1 MVICNPPTFER
12 SYICCDEV
20 DIWAEV
26 QRIRRF
32 NFVYVWNSGI
42 ISRWWNH
49 NTWLGWKHKLH
60 SYLFFAKQNIK
71 TTHSWGEWS
80 EWGQKFAS
88 QPSRPCNSEFQLW
101 FFLIWFSF
109 FPHKRWKSWW
119 RWWKLLG
126 RWDHRWLIIDQV
138 SHTTRALLC
147 QGFWSVVVPPL
158 IPVINYFATPGVWT
172 IILPPLLLW
181 SIILPC
187 TLLFN
192 WYVILMTFLQLQAVH
207 LLNPPSLVEGVL
219 GLVRDGSRH
228 QNG

>member
-1 MVICNPPTFER
+1 MNFLIFCETKYQNYALLRWMISVGSKAR
-12 SYICCDEV
+12 
-20 DIWAEV
+20 IWAFLDLQQWV
-26 QRIRRF
+26 PIVNFCSIR
-32 NFVYVWNSGI
+32 
-42 ISRWWNH
+42 
-49 NTWLGWKHKLH
+49 
-60 SYLFFAKQNIK
+60 
-71 TTHSWGEWS
+71 
-80 EWGQKFAS
+80 
-88 QPSRPCNSEFQLW
+88 
-101 FFLIWFSF
+101 FSF

-126 RWDHRWLIIDQV
+126 RWDHRWLSIDQV